1 MKAKSIAMTP
11 AERKQKSRLNPDV
24 RERERERDR
33 NRSQNRIQ
41 TRTPSG
47 IPSIAAS
54 HAESQNERTDTNNHS
69 LELAKLSQKI
79 VEKTVEHNAK
89 LSQKAVE
96 HNSKVASQGLK
107 NINNVIRRGDP
118 SRNSGDTVESDSNT
132 EPSLCEENVAER
144 DGVSVKSSHDGYL
157 DDSISDQNDDRNAL
171 GDEQERQEK
180 EGPRL
185 ERTEREEEEEEEE
198 SLDMNRPVEWEQHDS
213 VVHNDNDN
221 DDDDEFI
228 SSNEDNQ
235 DLSLTE
241 HAHARGFERGIHRS
255 VMIDIWKN
263 GKVVTTP
270 DPEHPNTVKHIY
282 DGIVLVVD
290 KATQTRAVTVWH
302 KDKSRDIYGLKPR
315 KPQCCSSEYE
325 PSVRYWADMQA
336 YNIGRVAYKNLLLRE
351 DIENYRVK
359 HRNAQDDFDYEKK
372 RAEDYKSKFLA
383 VRSQLLQNG
392 NGNLNAPRKRR
403 RDSGE
408 NEYLNEP
415 RKRRRDSGENEYL
428 NEPRKRRRDG
438 RGY

>member
-1 MKAKSIAMTP
+1 MKAKSIPMTP
-11 AERKQKSRLNPDV
+11 TERKRKSRLNPDV
-24 RERERERDR
+24 RERERERDTIR
-33 NRSQNRIQ
+33 NQNRIE
-41 TRTPSG
+41 TRMPPG
-47 IPSIAAS
+47 IPSIAAP
-54 HAESQNERTDTNNHS
+54 HAESQNERADTNNHS
-69 LELAKLSQKI
+69 LELAKLSQKM

-89 LSQKAVE
+89 LSQKTVE
-96 HNSKVASQGLK
+96 HNTKVTSQGLE

-185 ERTEREEEEEEEE
+185 ERTEREEEEEE
-198 SLDMNRPVEWEQHDS
+198 SIDMNRPVEWEQHDS
-213 VVHNDNDN
+213 AIHNDND

-255 VMIDIWKN
+255 VMIDVRKN

-270 DPEHPNTVKHIY
+270 DPKHPNTVKYIY

-290 KATQTRAVTVWH
+290 KATQTRAATVWH
-302 KDKSRDIYGLKPR
+302 MDKSRDMYGLKPP
-315 KPQCCSSEYE
+315 KPQCCSSENE
-325 PSVRYWADMQA
+325 PSVRYWADMEA
-336 YNIGRVAYKNLLLRE
+336 YNIGRVAYKNLLLHV
-351 DIENYRVK
+351 DIEYYREK
-359 HRNAQDDFDYEKK
+359 HRNAQNDIYYEKN

-392 NGNLNAPRKRR
+392 NEEANEPRKRR

-408 NEYLNEP
+408 NGYLNEP

-428 NEPRKRRRDG
+428 NEPRNCRRDS

>member
-1 MKAKSIAMTP
+1 MTP
-11 AERKQKSRLNPDV
+11 TERKRKSRLNPDV
-24 RERERERDR
+24 REREREYDR
-33 NRSQNRIQ
+33 NRNQNRIE
-41 TRTPSG
+41 TRMPPG
-47 IPSIAAS
+47 IPSVAAP

-89 LSQKAVE
+89 LSQKTVE

-185 ERTEREEEEEEEE
+185 ERTEREEEEEEE

-213 VVHNDNDN
+213 AIHNDN

-255 VMIDIWKN
+255 VMIDVRKN
-263 GKVVTTP
+263 GKLVTTP
-270 DPEHPNTVKHIY
+270 DPEHPNTVKYIY
-282 DGIVLVVD
+282 DGKVLVVD
-290 KATQTRAVTVWH
+290 KATQTRAATVWH
-302 KDKSRDIYGLKPR
+302 MDKSRDMYGLKPP
-315 KPQCCSSEYE
+315 KPQCCSSENE
-325 PSVRYWADMQA
+325 PSVRYWADMEA
-336 YNIGRVAYKNLLLRE
+336 YNIGRVAYKNLLLHV
-351 DIENYRVK
+351 DIEYYRGK
-359 HRNAQDDFDYEKK
+359 HRNAQNDFYYEKN

-392 NGNLNAPRKRR
+392 NEKANEPRKRR

-408 NEYLNEP
+408 NGYLNEP

-428 NEPRKRRRDG
+428 NEPRNCRRDS